1 MEEPADKLMGRW
13 HEFAEQP
20 SEVIERQFTRRSQM
34 LVRRVLREGLGYAEV
49 GKFPS
54 AAEFA
59 KYVVE
64 LRENERSWSR
74 RLGDVIL
81 QAQGQLESGDIVAA
95 KTTFEG
101 FETTCPWRFFV
112 EIAKTQRGNVIP

>member
-1 MEEPADKLMGRW
+1 MDKSADKLMGRW
-13 HEFAEQP
+13 HDFAEQP
-20 SEVIERQFTRRSQM
+20 IEVIEREFTRSSRM
-34 LVRRVLREGLGYAEV
+34 LLGRVLREALGYAEA

-64 LRENERSWSR
+64 LRENERNWSR

-81 QAQGQLESGDIVAA
+81 QAQGQLEGGDIVAA
-95 KTTFEG
+95 KKTFEE

-112 EIAKTQRGNVIP
+112 DIA